1 MKKLAISILCLSFL
15 SSTVSARIFTDISG
29 KKFEANVV
37 SISKDS
43 VSLFSPGSTKIFTM
57 PLAKL
62 SAADRNYLAAR
73 SKGSPAPPRKE
84 KQTPAKKV
92 SNSSNTAKKTAA
104 KSVTQVSSNSLKE
117 KYRLADNYLTRLPDS
132 VSISRNVTI
141 RVVSED
147 KAKNRYVYHSPN
159 YEFICDTKLSV
170 TIVKQFSLLFEA
182 TREYC
187 RKMPIS
193 SMRAHIP
200 GRIKRNRILLF
211 ANQSNYFR
219 SGGVPGSAGVY
230 SPRTNTVMIP
240 LSSLGVK
247 KVSNGYNFDYTK
259 SNNTIT
265 HELVHQLT
273 DFEYYQAGARG
284 WFSEGIA
291 EYCAAT
297 PYQSGQFSLT
307 YNKRNFKEYVT
318 ASGIDGKSG
327 WRLGTTIN
335 SHDLKFFMLQPYGS
349 FVSDGP
355 RNYGLGLLIT
365 YYFMNMESDRK
376 NITAFMKA
384 LKNGEKGE
392 QALEKLLNGRSF
404 DELEKDIS
412 NAWKTAGVTINFQ

>member
-1 MKKLAISILCLSFL
+1 
-15 SSTVSARIFTDISG
+15 
-29 KKFEANVV
+29 
-37 SISKDS
+37 
-43 VSLFSPGSTKIFTM
+43 
-57 PLAKL
+57 
-62 SAADRNYLAAR
+62 
-73 SKGSPAPPRKE
+73 
-84 KQTPAKKV
+84 
-92 SNSSNTAKKTAA
+92 
-104 KSVTQVSSNSLKE
+104 
-117 KYRLADNYLTRLPDS
+117 
-132 VSISRNVTI
+132 
-141 RVVSED
+141 
-147 KAKNRYVYHSPN
+147 
-159 YEFICDTKLSV
+159 
-170 TIVKQFSLLFEA
+170 
-182 TREYC
+182 
-187 RKMPIS
+187 
-193 SMRAHIP
+193 
-200 GRIKRNRILLF
+200 
-211 ANQSNYFR
+211 
-219 SGGVPGSAGVY
+219 
-230 SPRTNTVMIP
+230 MIP

-247 KVSNGYNFDYTK
+247 KVSSGYNFDYTK

-404 DELEKDIS
+404 NELEKDIS